1 MTPFTYAPPE
11 ATRAICSGLIS
22 APLVPVFDQDDR
34 ILVYGVRRDNNR
46 RGIHLVNS
54 FGALAGL
61 WNSIDT
67 DVRDAGAPR
76 RSLVAPAKIELV
88 RLRNGQFLVLV
99 RDGRSLLL
107 NHDGKPPGPAN
118 QRYFTGNHGLSNN
131 LCGLAVRT
139 NGQILV
145 ADGHN
150 RRLTLFGPDGKFVS
164 HHSIANGPLL
174 SPIAPISYLTRVV
187 SSAHPQRPHERLLHE
202 RQR

>member
-1 MTPFTYAPPE
+1 M
-11 ATRAICSGLIS
+11 
-22 APLVPVFDQDDR
+22 
-34 ILVYGVRRDNNR
+34 
-46 RGIHLVNS
+46 
-54 FGALAGL
+54 
-61 WNSIDT
+61 
-67 DVRDAGAPR
+67 
-76 RSLVAPAKIELV
+76 

-174 SPIAPISYLTRVV
+174 VPYRPISYLTPCVV